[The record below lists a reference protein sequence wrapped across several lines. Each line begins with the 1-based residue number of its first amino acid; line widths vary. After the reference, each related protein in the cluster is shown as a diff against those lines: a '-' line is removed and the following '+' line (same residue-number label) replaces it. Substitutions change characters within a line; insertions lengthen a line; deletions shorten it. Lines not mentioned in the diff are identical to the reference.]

1 MSQLIQKLPF
11 LLELFFNGSFIVLYS
26 LKLTSRLPK
35 NWSPEIVAQVLEV
48 GTIAIPFVLF
58 FSVVINFLASRGID
72 DYLRRYV
79 FSLVVFIPMVITWGD
94 TEFAFWLS
102 SAHLLSTILS
112 LYDANEDEE
121 EEDDFTALSK
131 IRTNTFSMT
140 NLMRQISL
148 KPAQIILFSFA
159 GVILLGT
166 FLLML
171 PIASANGE
179 SFGFVDSLFM
189 SASAVC
195 VTGLTTISVGTQYS
209 LFGQGVILLL
219 IQIGG
224 LSIMTLYASMTI
236 ILGRSMGMKS
246 KVMMLDIFD
255 AKSLEDVFN
264 MIFDIIKYTLVIEL
278 WGGLLLTVGFVM
290 EGFEFGQALY
300 YGIFHSV
307 SAFCNAGFSL
317 FDTSLESFGT
327 KPLIHG
333 TIMVL
338 IVLGGLGFTV
348 LRELRETVVGRRAIV
363 RMSAHSKVVLVTSGI
378 LIFSAAVFIFFGE
391 FLNALDG
398 YTLWEKAQIS
408 LFQSV
413 TLRTAGFNSIPLGSL
428 HSYTLYMM
436 GLYMF
441 IGGSP
446 GSTAGGIKTTTLA
459 ILIQSIVAT
468 IKNER
473 SVHLF
478 DRQISPAV
486 VVRTIAITFISL
498 ILVSVFI
505 LVMMRLESKQ
515 SFLSVMFE
523 VISASGTVGL
533 SLGITSLLSPLGKLT
548 ITLVMFIG
556 RIGPLT
562 LLLAIGQKENKAGKF
577 DYPEGRIMIG

>member
-1 MSQLIQKLPF
+1 MSQIFLKLPF
-11 LLELFFNGSFIVLYS
+11 LLELFFNGIFILVYS
-26 LKLTSRLPK
+26 LKLTDRLPR
-35 NWSPEIVAQVLEV
+35 NWSVEFINQFLEV
-48 GTIAIPFVLF
+48 GTFIIPFVLF
-58 FSVVINFLASRGID
+58 FSVVINYLASRGID
-72 DYLRRYV
+72 DYLRRFV

-112 LYDANEDEE
+112 LYDSNEDEE
-121 EEDDFTALSK
+121 GNEIEMDLSGMP
-131 IRTNTFSMT
+131 RNRFSMT
-140 NLMRQISL
+140 ALLRHISL
-148 KPAQIILFSFA
+148 KPAQVILFSFA

-171 PIASANGE
+171 PIASATGE
-179 SFGFVDSLFM
+179 SFNFVDSLFM
-189 SASAVC
+189 AASAVC
-195 VTGLTTISVGTQYS
+195 VTGLTTISVGEQYS
-209 LFGQGVILLL
+209 IFGQGVILLL

-224 LSIMTLYASMTI
+224 LSIMTFYASMTI

-246 KVMMLDIFD
+246 KIMMLDIFD
-255 AKSLEDVFN
+255 AQSLEDVFN

-327 KPLIHG
+327 KPLING

-348 LRELRETVVGRRAIV
+348 LKELRLTVTGRRSIV
-363 RMSAHSKVVLVTSGI
+363 RLSAHTKIVIVTSAI
-378 LIFSAAVFIFFGE
+378 LVFSAAVFIFFGE

-398 YTLWEKAQIS
+398 YTLWEKMQIS
-408 LFQSV
+408 LFQSI
-413 TLRTAGFNSIPLGSL
+413 TLRTAGFNSLPLGNL

-436 GLYMF
+436 CLYMF

-468 IKNER
+468 IKNEK
-473 SVHLF
+473 SVHIF
-478 DRQISPAV
+478 DRRISSAV

-505 LVMMRLESKQ
+505 LVMMRIENKQ

-523 VISASGTVGL
+523 VVSASGTVGL
-533 SLGITSLLSPLGKLT
+533 SLGITTLLSPMGKLV

-562 LLLAIGQKENKAGKF
+562 LLLAIGQRENKAGKF

>member
-1 MSQLIQKLPF
+1 
-11 LLELFFNGSFIVLYS
+11 
-26 LKLTSRLPK
+26 
-35 NWSPEIVAQVLEV
+35 
-48 GTIAIPFVLF
+48 
-58 FSVVINFLASRGID
+58 
-72 DYLRRYV
+72 
-79 FSLVVFIPMVITWGD
+79 
-94 TEFAFWLS
+94 FAFWLS
-102 SAHLLSTILS
+102 TGHLLSTILS
-112 LYDANEDEE
+112 LYDADEDEE
-121 EEDDFTALSK
+121 EEDDFVAMTK
-131 IRTNTFSMT
+131 IKTNSFSMT
-140 NLMRQISL
+140 NILRQITL
-148 KPAQIILFSFA
+148 KPAQVILFSFA

-189 SASAVC
+189 AASAVC
-195 VTGLTTISVGTQYS
+195 VTGLSTISVGTQYS

-219 IQIGG
+219 IQVGG

-378 LIFSAAVFIFFGE
+378 LIFSAAV
-391 FLNALDG
+391 
-398 YTLWEKAQIS
+398 
-408 LFQSV
+408 
-413 TLRTAGFNSIPLGSL
+413 
-428 HSYTLYMM
+428 
-436 GLYMF
+436 
-441 IGGSP
+441 
-446 GSTAGGIKTTTLA
+446 
-459 ILIQSIVAT
+459 
-468 IKNER
+468 
-473 SVHLF
+473 
-478 DRQISPAV
+478 
-486 VVRTIAITFISL
+486 
-498 ILVSVFI
+498 
-505 LVMMRLESKQ
+505 
-515 SFLSVMFE
+515 
-523 VISASGTVGL
+523 
-533 SLGITSLLSPLGKLT
+533 
-548 ITLVMFIG
+548 
-556 RIGPLT
+556 
-562 LLLAIGQKENKAGKF
+562 
-577 DYPEGRIMIG
+577 

>member
-1 MSQLIQKLPF
+1 MSQLVQKLPF
-11 LLELFFNGSFIVLYS
+11 LLELFFNGIFILVYS
-26 LKLTSRLPK
+26 LKLTERIPT
-35 NWSPEIVAQVLEV
+35 NWSLSVVDQFLD
-48 GTIAIPFVLF
+48 IATMIIPFVLF
-58 FSVVINFLASRGID
+58 FSVVINFLNSKGLD
-72 DYLRRYV
+72 DYLRRFV
-79 FSLVVFIPMVITWGD
+79 FSLVVFVPMVVTWGD

-102 SAHLLSTILS
+102 SAHLLSSILS
-112 LYDANEDEE
+112 LYDAADDEDK
-121 EEDDFTALSK
+121 EEDPTPLPGL
-131 IRTNTFSMT
+131 RTSTFSMT
-140 NLMRQISL
+140 NLMRQITL
-148 KPAQIILFSFA
+148 KPAQIIVFSFV
-159 GVILLGT
+159 GVITLGT

-179 SFGFVDSLFM
+179 SIGFIDSLFM

-195 VTGLTTISVGTQYS
+195 VTGLTTVSVGTQYS
-209 LFGQGVILLL
+209 LFGQCVIILLV
-219 IQIGG
+219 QIGG
-224 LSIMTLYASMTI
+224 LSIMTLYASMTV
-236 ILGRSMGMKS
+236 ILGRTMGMKS

-255 AKSLEDVFN
+255 AKSLEDVFST
-264 MIFDIIKYTLVIEL
+264 IFDIIKYTLVIEL

-300 YGIFHSV
+300 YGIFHSI
-307 SAFCNAGFSL
+307 SAFCNSGFTL
-317 FDTSLESFGT
+317 FETSIESFSN

-333 TIMVL
+333 TIMAL
-338 IVLGGLGFTV
+338 IVLGGLGFIV
-348 LRELRETVVGRRAIV
+348 LRELRETIVRRKSLV

-398 YTLWEKAQIS
+398 YTLWEKMQIS
-408 LFQSV
+408 VFHSV
-413 TLRTAGFNSIPLGSL
+413 TIRTSGFNTIPLASL

-436 GLYMF
+436 CLFMF

-459 ILIQSIVAT
+459 ILIKSIVAT
-468 IKNER
+468 IKNEN

-478 DRQISPAV
+478 DRQIPPAV

-498 ILVSVFI
+498 VLVSGFI

-523 VISASGTVGL
+523 VVSASSTTGL

-562 LLLAIGQKENKAGKF
+562 FLLAVGQRENKAGKF

>member
-1 MSQLIQKLPF
+1 MSQIVQKLPF
-11 LLELFFNGSFIVLYS
+11 LVELFFNGIFILLYS
-26 LKLTSRLPK
+26 LKLTDRIPG
-35 NWSPEIVAQVLEV
+35 NWSPQVVDNFLELA
-48 GTIAIPFVLF
+48 TIIIPFVLF
-58 FSVVINFLASRGID
+58 FSVVINFLSSKGFD

-79 FSLVVFIPMVITWGD
+79 FSLVVFVPMIVTWGD
-94 TEFAFWLS
+94 TEFVFWLS

-112 LYDANEDEE
+112 LYDSVEDEE
-121 EEDDFTALSK
+121 KDEDPAPLPGLRSS
-131 IRTNTFSMT
+131 TFSMT
-140 NLMRQISL
+140 NLLRQITF

-159 GVILLGT
+159 GVITLGT

-171 PIASANGE
+171 PIASATGE
-179 SFGFVDSLFM
+179 SFGFIDSLFM
-189 SASAVC
+189 AASAVC
-195 VTGLTTISVGTQYS
+195 VTGLSTLSVGTQYS
-209 LFGQGVILLL
+209 LFGQSVILLL

-236 ILGRSMGMKS
+236 ILGRTMGMKS

-255 AKSLEDVFN
+255 ASSLEDVFA

-317 FDTSLESFGT
+317 FDTNLESFGN

-348 LRELRETVVGRRAIV
+348 LRELRETVVGRKTLV
-363 RMSAHSKVVLVTSGI
+363 RMSAHSKIVLVTSGI
-378 LIFSAAVFIFFGE
+378 LIFAAAIFIFFGE

-398 YTLWEKAQIS
+398 YTLWEKMQIS
-408 LFQSV
+408 LFQSI
-413 TLRTAGFNSIPLGSL
+413 TLRTAGFNTIPLGNL

-436 GLYMF
+436 CLFMF
-441 IGGSP
+441 VGGSP

-473 SVHLF
+473 TVHIF

-498 ILVSVFI
+498 ILVSGFI
-505 LVMMRLESKQ
+505 LLMMKLESKQ

-523 VISASGTVGL
+523 VVSASGTVGL
-533 SLGITSLLSPLGKLT
+533 SLGITALLSPLGKLT
-548 ITLVMFIG
+548 IVLVMFIG

-562 LLLAIGQKENKAGKF
+562 LLLAIGQRENKAGKF

>member
-1 MSQLIQKLPF
+1 MSQMIQKLPF
-11 LLELFFNGSFIVLYS
+11 LLELFVNGSFILLYS
-26 LKLTSRLPK
+26 LKLTERLPK
-35 NWSPEIVAQVLEV
+35 NWSPELIDNFLEI
-48 GTIAIPFVLF
+48 GTMVIPFVLF
-58 FSVVINFLASRGID
+58 FSVVINFLASRGVD
-72 DYLRRYV
+72 DYLRRFV

-112 LYDANEDEE
+112 LYDTNEDDEE
-121 EEDDFTALSK
+121 PDDYVALTM
-131 IRTNTFSMT
+131 IRTNTFSMS
-140 NLMRQISL
+140 NLLRQITL
-148 KPAQIILFSFA
+148 KPAQVILFSFA
-159 GVILLGT
+159 AVIMLGT

-179 SFGFVDSLFM
+179 SFGFIDSLFM
-189 SASAVC
+189 AASAVC
-195 VTGLTTISVGTQYS
+195 VTGLSTISVGTQYS

-255 AKSLEDVFN
+255 AGSLEDVFN

-278 WGGLLLTVGFVM
+278 WGGLILTVGFVM

-317 FDTSLESFGT
+317 FDTSLESFAT

-333 TIMVL
+333 TIMILV
-338 IVLGGLGFTV
+338 ILGGLGFTV
-348 LRELRETVVGRRAIV
+348 LRELREMIIGRRSLV
-363 RMSAHSKVVLVTSGI
+363 RMSAHSKVVLVTSAI

-398 YTLWEKAQIS
+398 YTVWEKVQIS

-413 TLRTAGFNSIPLGSL
+413 TLRSAGFNTIPLGSL
-428 HSYTLYMM
+428 HSYTLYLF

-468 IKNER
+468 INQ
-473 SVHLF
+473 V
-478 DRQISPAV
+478 
-486 VVRTIAITFISL
+486 SL
-498 ILVSVFI
+498 
-505 LVMMRLESKQ
+505 Q
-515 SFLSVMFE
+515 
-523 VISASGTVGL
+523 
-533 SLGITSLLSPLGKLT
+533 
-548 ITLVMFIG
+548 
-556 RIGPLT
+556 
-562 LLLAIGQKENKAGKF
+562 
-577 DYPEGRIMIG
+577 